1 MISLSSGTPECGD
14 AQAQG
19 LYTFMTKSK
28 FIYTLLFIY
37 DIIVEMKKLAKIFQL
52 DNFDNAKVNDLLK
65 GSYKYFNTLISYED
79 KSKSFQEAEN
89 TSMSDVMAK
98 ERG

>member
-1 MISLSSGTPECGD
+1 MISLSSGTSECGD

-52 DNFDNAKVNDLLK
+52 DNFDNAKVNNLLK
-65 GSYKYFNTLISYED
+65 VSYKYFNTLISDED
-79 KSKSFQEAEN
+79 KAKSFQEAEN
-89 TSMSDVMAK
+89 TSLSDVMVK
-98 ERG
+98 VTT

>member
-1 MISLSSGTPECGD
+1 MISLSSGTSECGD

-52 DNFDNAKVNDLLK
+52 DNFDNAKVNNLLK
-65 GSYKYFNTLISYED
+65 VSYKYFNTLISDED
-79 KSKSFQEAEN
+79 KAKSFQEAGN
-89 TSMSDVMAK
+89 TSLSDVMVK
-98 ERG
+98 VTT